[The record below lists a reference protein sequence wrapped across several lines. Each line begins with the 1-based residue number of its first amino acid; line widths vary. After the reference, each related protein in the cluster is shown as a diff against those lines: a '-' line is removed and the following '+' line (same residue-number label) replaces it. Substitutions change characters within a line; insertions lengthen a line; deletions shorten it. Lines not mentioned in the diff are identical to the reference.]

1 MALRFLSS
9 CMSRYRLVDQRV
21 LGKCLSLA
29 AAQLMAELLSGKAPT
44 TKRGLVTFV
53 INPDRVGFAHAFADA
68 TKTDHP
74 AKPFP
79 SLHDARAWLLDQ
91 MRR

>member
-53 INPDRVGFAHAFADA
+53 INPDRVGFAHAFGC
-68 TKTDHP
+68 
-74 AKPFP
+74 
-79 SLHDARAWLLDQ
+79 DQ
-91 MRR
+91 DRSPVKLSAALTMLVRGCLIR

>member
-29 AAQLMAELLSGKAPT
+29 AAQLLSGKAPT

-68 TKTDHP
+68 TKTD
-74 AKPFP
+74 
-79 SLHDARAWLLDQ
+79 
-91 MRR
+91 RR